1 MTTAAFSAEGR
12 FWRWVPVLL
21 LGTSLLGWS
30 FMVFLALDDPGFS
43 VEPDYYKKSARWDEQ
58 ARQRAANA
66 RLGWQVQVH
75 ASGPETVEL
84 LVRGARN
91 EPLTGARVQAEAFA
105 VSRASERHAIQF
117 QENTPG
123 HYTAKLPSQRRGLW
137 EFRTQTD
144 LLGTL
149 YTDTARAEFFK

>member
-1 MTTAAFSAEGR
+1 MTTATHSPEGR

-21 LGTSLLGWS
+21 LGISLLGWS
-30 FMVFLALDDPGFS
+30 FMVLLAVDDPGFS

-58 ARQRAANA
+58 TAQRGANA
-66 RLGWQVQVH
+66 RLGWQVRVH
-75 ASGPETVEL
+75 ASGPGTVEL
-84 LVRGARN
+84 QLRGARS

-123 HYTAKLPSQRRGLW
+123 HYTAKLPSQRRGIW

-144 LLGTL
+144 LLGMRFTEI
-149 YTDTARAEFFK
+149 ARAEFSR